1 MAGPARKPLAT
12 MARSPGPMPSLGR
25 QAPFPM
31 PMRNEQVVTVRRTDY
46 RPPAFLLDRV
56 ALEFD
61 LDAALTHV
69 TATLVVHR
77 NPMRLVNTDP
87 LVLDGED
94 LELVSVEVNGR
105 VLPAGGYE
113 LREDSLTIPAP
124 DDRFTVKIVNRI
136 RPTANTELMG
146 VFVSNGNFFSQ
157 CEAEGFRRI
166 TFFPD
171 RPDVMAPYRVTLRA
185 DRERYPVLLS
195 NGNLVEQ
202 GELADGRHF
211 AVWND
216 PFAKPSYLF
225 ALVAGRFEVLEER
238 VVQAS
243 GREALL
249 QIYVEPGN
257 LDKTSHAMESLKRA
271 IAWDQRRYGLELDL
285 DRFMIVASNDFNM
298 GAMENKGLNIFN
310 AKYVLAHPN
319 VATDTDYAGIESIV
333 GHEYFHNWTG
343 NRVTCRDWF
352 QLSLKEG
359 LTVFRDQEFT
369 ADMMGDAGSRGVKR
383 IEDVRMLRAL
393 QFPEDS
399 GPMAHPV
406 RPDTYQEI
414 GNFYTATV
422 YEKGAEVCRML
433 HTIVGVDGFRRG
445 LELYFKR
452 HDGQAVTCDDFVAAI
467 ADANGRDLTQFKRW
481 YAQSGTPRVAVN
493 VRYDEAAAA
502 LELTLSQST
511 PPTPGQPTKEP
522 FHIPFAVG
530 LLGRDGRD
538 LPLQLEGEPVA
549 QGTTRVLNLNQP
561 SQTFRFVNVKP
572 PVVPSLLRGFSAPV
586 TVEARY
592 NDDELAFLAEHDSD
606 LFNRWE
612 AGQRMAIN
620 RLMALTDAAE
630 AGKSLELDDAFIR
643 TLETTLADPKVSP
656 AFKDLALTLPSE
668 SFIGEQRAV
677 IEPEAVR
684 AARRFMLGEIGRRLA
699 PKWAAVYDATFV
711 DGPYS
716 PDPKSAG
723 KRALRNLA
731 LAYLVDGAV
740 PGALD
745 FARHQLVEAANM
757 TEAQGALSAIVN
769 SAAPFKA
776 EALVQLARLWA
787 GEPLLMNKWFQLQAT
802 AIAQAGERP
811 VAERVRVL
819 LQHPGFS
826 IANPNNVFALLRSF
840 CVSNEAEFHR
850 RDADSYQLW
859 VEAVLAL
866 DRINPTVAARIA
878 RALDRWRRFAPDH
891 QQAMRE
897 ALEYVAAAEHL
908 SRDVREIVTK
918 SLEN

>member
-1 MAGPARKPLAT
+1 
-12 MARSPGPMPSLGR
+12 
-25 QAPFPM
+25 
-31 PMRNEQVVTVRRTDY
+31 MRNEQVVTVRRTDY

-61 LDAALTHV
+61 LDPALTHV

-77 NPMRLVNTDP
+77 NPARLANTEP

-94 LELVSVEVNGR
+94 LELVSVELDGR
-105 VLPAGGYE
+105 VLPSAAYE
-113 LREDSLTIPAP
+113 LHDISLTIPAP
-124 DDRFTVKIVNRI
+124 ADRFTVKIVNRI
-136 RPTANTELMG
+136 RPADNTELMG
-146 VFVSNGNFFSQ
+146 LFVSNGNFFSQ

-166 TFFPD
+166 TYFPD
-171 RPDVMAPYRVTLRA
+171 RPDVMAPYRVVLRA
-185 DRERYPVLLS
+185 ERAKYPALLS
-195 NGNLVEQ
+195 NGNLVDQ
-202 GELADGRHF
+202 GTLDDGRHY
-211 AVWND
+211 AVWDD
-216 PFAKPSYLF
+216 PYAKPSYLF
-225 ALVAGRFEVLEER
+225 ALVAGSFEVLEDR
-238 VVQAS
+238 IVRAS

-257 LDKTSHAMESLKRA
+257 LEKTEHAMASLKRA
-271 IAWDQRRYGLELDL
+271 IAWDERRFGLELDL

-319 VATDTDYAGIESIV
+319 VATDTDYAGIEAIV

-359 LTVFRDQEFT
+359 LTVFRDQEFST
-369 ADMMGDAGSRGVKR
+369 DTMGDAASRGVKR
-383 IEDVRMLRAL
+383 IEDVRLLRAL

-422 YEKGAEVCRML
+422 YEKGAEVVRML
-433 HTIVGVDGFRRG
+433 QTLVGVDGFRRG
-445 LELYFKR
+445 MDLYFKR

-481 YAQSGTPRVAVN
+481 YAQAGTPRVAATM
-493 VRYDEAAAA
+493 RYDEAAAA
-502 LELTLSQST
+502 LELTLAQST
-511 PPTPGQPTKEP
+511 APTPGQPVKEP

-530 LLGRDGRD
+530 LIGRDGAD
-538 LPLQLEGEPVA
+538 LPLQLEGEPVS
-549 QGTTRVLNLNQP
+549 QGTTRVLELTQAT
-561 SQTFRFVNVKP
+561 QTFRFMHVKP

-586 TVEARY
+586 TVDASY
-592 NDDELAFLAEHDSD
+592 NDDELAFLAANDAD
-606 LFNRWE
+606 PFNRWE
-612 AGQRMAIN
+612 AGQRMAIA
-620 RLMALTDAAE
+620 RLMALTDAVE
-630 AGKSLELDDAFIR
+630 AGEPLALDDGYVRVAR
-643 TLETTLADPKVSP
+643 ATLADPRISP
-656 AFKDLALTLPSE
+656 AFKEQALTLPAE
-668 SFIGEQRAV
+668 SFIGEQRQV

-684 AARRFMLGEIGRRLA
+684 AARRFMLGELGRRLA
-699 PKWAAVYDATFV
+699 PEWSGAYAALGT

-716 PDPKSAG
+716 PDPASAG

-731 LAYLVDGAV
+731 LTYLVDGNV

-745 FARHQLVEAANM
+745 LARDQLVAAANM
-757 TEAQGALSAIVN
+757 TEAQGALTAVIN
-769 SAAPFKA
+769 SAAPYKA
-776 EALVQLARLWA
+776 EALVQLARIWA
-787 GEPLLMNKWFQLQAT
+787 NEPLLLNKWFQLQAT
-802 AIAQAGERP
+802 AIAQPGEPP

-840 CVSNEAEFHR
+840 CISNEAEFHR
-850 RDADSYQLW
+850 RDADGYQLW
-859 VEAVLAL
+859 VETVLAL

-878 RALDRWRRFAPDH
+878 RALDRWRRFAPDR

-897 ALEYVAAAEHL
+897 ALEQVAAADRL